1 MLLVVSL
8 GLSVVRDSL
17 GSTMRKCQLLA
28 GAHFIFGGLCYHRV
42 PTLNLQ
48 ILIIDTFSSSSL
60 RSGHRGTRI
69 RVNFSPRITPLRH
82 SFSFHSEWI
91 PHVDPVLAQWS
102 VL

>member
-28 GAHFIFGGLCYHRV
+28 GAHFIFGGLCHNRLPAV
-42 PTLNLQ
+42 NLQ
-48 ILIIDTFSSSSL
+48 VLTDISSSSSL

-82 SFSFHSEWI
+82 SFSFHSQWI
-91 PHVDPVLAQWS
+91 SDVDPVLAQWS